1 MADDNAG
8 KGPGKHLHVIPLENT
23 ANPAARGE
31 RRQRGRANPG
41 LGAASQGPRRAGMEM
56 LGIIPQGSNVQGGS
70 GLWDGLTVA
79 PRWLRV
85 FLAWGWGWAQTL
97 PFPWNS

>member
-1 MADDNAG
+1 MADDNSM

-23 ANPAARGE
+23 ANPAAGGE
-31 RRQRGRANPG
+31 RRQHGRANPG
-41 LGAASQGPRRAGMEM
+41 LGVASQGPRRAGREM
-56 LGIIPQGSNVQGGS
+56 LGIIPRGSDVRGGS

-79 PRWLRV
+79 PRWLRA
-85 FLAWGWGWAQTL
+85 FLRGAAQTL